1 MDAVLARTIDSEQP
15 LPNAMELL
23 MRASVV
29 ANQRVAAVP
38 KAQRSSSRQARSFR
52 RPAPIVPMAT
62 PTTMMA
68 PVSLAP
74 SVSLGK
80 PGAATPA
87 RRPFKTARSNA
98 GGATQ
103 FYRARTDIA
112 AAARFTNNAR
122 LPAARRASM
131 ASAVL
136 MAGSN
141 GRKHHVSPVAHALDV
156 LRARAQAMQVIGT
169 LRHRFAMNA
178 LDMADKKPDMARLI
192 QARNRRY
199 MPAPAL
205 TYA

>member
-23 MRASVV
+23 TRASVV
-29 ANQRVAAVP
+29 ANQRVPTVP
-38 KAQRSSSRQARSFR
+38 KAARSNSRQARSFR
-52 RPAPIVPMAT
+52 RPAPIVPSVMT
-62 PTTMMA
+62 

-74 SVSLGK
+74 SISSGVLL
-80 PGAATPA
+80 AATPA
-87 RRPFKTARSNA
+87 RRQFKTARSNA

-103 FYRARTDIA
+103 FYRARTDVA

-141 GRKHHVSPVAHALDV
+141 GRKLQVLPVAHALDV

-178 LDMADKKPDMARLI
+178 LDMTDRKPDMARLI

-199 MPAPAL
+199 MPVPAL
-205 TYA
+205 VYA